1 MSLTEFL
8 HMGGYGFYVWSSYG
22 LTMIVLVMNLL
33 MPIWRRKKL
42 VADFARRIRRER
54 REKHQLAEN

>member
-8 HMGGYGFYVWSSYG
+8 HMGGYGFYVWTSYA
-22 LTMIVLVMNLL
+22 LALIVLALNLL

-42 VADFARRIRRER
+42 ISDFARRLRRER
-54 REKHQLAEN
+54 RE